1 MSAILYRCPA
11 PTNWLCT
18 CGRVAREL
26 RKHGVEHEEVRTAWR
41 PRHRPEVR
49 AISGGQSLVP
59 VLVIDGEPIADH
71 KRIVANLEYR
81 AALRV
86 SPLAKSRD

>member
-1 MSAILYRCPA
+1 MILYRCPA

-26 RKHGVEHEEVRTAWR
+26 RRQGLEYEEVRTAWR

-49 AISGGQSLVP
+49 ALSGGNSLVP
-59 VLVIDGEPIADH
+59 VLVVDGEAIADH
-71 KRIVANLEYR
+71 KRIVEHLRWR
-81 AALRV
+81 AEGK
-86 SPLAKSRD
+86 P